1 VNNYLKTT
9 IACWCLLG
17 FACSTLSAQE
27 KEITKDLYTS
37 EGIAD
42 SLKENANSVLRFQ
55 YEEYNVSGPGKYIY
69 KSHSIVTVLN
79 EKADYQSYV
88 ALGYNKKFVN
98 VSSFEMVIYDASGKQ
113 IKKYHKSDLYDQAI
127 ESEES
132 LVSDERKL
140 SIVHTIASY
149 PTTVEISYEKE
160 VNSSFDLGGWAPK
173 EEAEQSVQH
182 AYCRVSIAP
191 NAGFRYLNNNIKIS
205 PQLAK
210 SADKDVYMW
219 EVSNIKAT
227 KKEESI
233 LPDKV
238 IPQIWFAQSKF
249 NCFGY
254 PGDFSTWSDFGKWIY
269 DLNKD
274 VCTLSPQRVEEVRKM
289 TDTIKSEKLKV
300 KFLYE
305 LLQKSMRY
313 VSVDLGIGGF
323 KPFDANFV
331 DQKKYGDC
339 KALANYMYA
348 LLKAINIPSYWVVI
362 NRGMNGKSAN
372 AAFPYNV
379 FNHEILVVPFK
390 NDTTWLEC
398 TGNHQPF
405 GMLDE
410 STLDRVGVMV
420 TENGGKLVHTPK
432 SKPSNNEFNCN
443 VHLQLKEDGGA
454 KATILINATGEY
466 RLEYIELTATKLDD
480 QKEFWQRV
488 LDIKQPTVFDY
499 DPGKDTLYTKH
510 VNLNLEYDKFCD
522 VIAGD
527 KQFYRAMVFPLFRFT
542 APVEEKRVNDY
553 YFDFPLQKSCVT
565 TIDLP
570 SGYEVESLPANASLK
585 FTNGLYTLNYVYNK
599 DKNQVIGTAKFVLNN
614 QVIPAAKYTEMQ
626 EYFDSVAK
634 AQNKKLVIKKKV

>member
-1 VNNYLKTT
+1 MNNYLKTT

-522 VIAGD
+522 GIAGD

>member
-1 VNNYLKTT
+1 MNNYLKIT

-289 TDTIKSEKLKV
+289 TDSIKSEKLKV

-405 GMLDE
+405 GTLDE